1 MEPATEGRAA
11 SAPAVEA
18 GSVRFSAERI
28 EALDGGHPV
37 IRVARKEID
46 QVVLQRG
53 FQAARPL
60 VQAAIGG
67 VLLGVGAWVVVNLLA
82 KLFFY
87 GGWFV
92 PKLEGLLLTLIPVG
106 GWLLATAL
114 RRGYYLEIRS
124 RKGRDKIPFARELP
138 REEIEAFLLR
148 AEQMYGYVVRKD
160 LPEATSGRAASN
172 PPEPG
177 GNPIPG
183 PRWIA
188 GDVSPELGTSPPSRG
203 TPPPALLA

>member
-1 MEPATEGRAA
+1 MQPATEGSAA
-11 SAPAVEA
+11 SAPGIEA
-18 GSVRFSAERI
+18 GNVRFSAERI

-37 IRVARKEID
+37 IRIARREID
-46 QVVLQRG
+46 QVALQRG

-87 GGWFV
+87 GGTFA
-92 PKLEGLLLTLIPVG
+92 PKAEGLLLTLIPIG
-106 GWLLATAL
+106 GWLFAMAL
-114 RRGYYLEIRS
+114 RRGYYLDIRS

-138 REEIEAFLLR
+138 REEIEAFLNR

-160 LPEATSGRAASN
+160 LPGAALGQ
-172 PPEPG
+172 G
-177 GNPIPG
+177 GIKP
-183 PRWIA
+183 
-188 GDVSPELGTSPPSRG
+188 V
-203 TPPPALLA
+203 